1 MNTYK
6 INTTEAIMIVLTTI
20 IIHTILSLP
29 RNLLT
34 QTKSAT
40 IINLIY
46 VSVIAIAIS
55 YFIYRLLKNFPGL
68 DIIDISELLGG
79 KVLKFIVG
87 IIYILYFLL
96 ILSTTVRIIVQDLE
110 IIYFENVS
118 ISVLTLLIIAS
129 IVFVYKYG
137 SSAIIKCNSI
147 IAPIA
152 GIIILVI
159 AFSNIQDFS
168 LDRIFPIL
176 GFGTK
181 ETFITGASNI
191 FAYSGLAILYFIMPM
206 LKDSRNFK
214 KISIVS
220 TILIGILIIGS
231 VSSLVLS
238 FPYIENINEISS
250 LYVESRDISYW
261 QVFQRI
267 DGIFVFSW
275 ILALLSYISVVLFFI
290 VIIFR
295 KLTNTKK
302 EFPVVLA
309 FAALTYA
316 ATLIPN
322 NIFMIRFLEDV
333 VFKYTNIIVAI
344 FSSFIILIL
353 ANIKYK
359 FVNRKNNL
367 INNEIKDMPNE
378 NLYENRN
385 T

>member
-1 MNTYK
+1 MEIKQIGNFQAIALILIIV
-6 INTTEAIMIVLTTI
+6 INHLVLGTPRTLIAETGTGTILNMFYVFLVTI
-20 IIHTILSLP
+20 ILVFIV
-29 RNLLT
+29 
-34 QTKSAT
+34 TKLF
-40 IINLIY
+40 N
-46 VSVIAIAIS
+46 
-55 YFIYRLLKNFPGL
+55 NFKGK
-68 DIIDISELLGG
+68 DIVDISEFLGG

-275 ILALLSYISVVLFFI
+275 ILALLSYISVVLF
-290 VIIFR
+290 
-295 KLTNTKK
+295 LS
-302 EFPVVLA
+302 
-309 FAALTYA
+309 
-316 ATLIPN
+316 LIH
-322 NIFMIRFLEDV
+322 I
-333 VFKYTNIIVAI
+333 
-344 FSSFIILIL
+344 
-353 ANIKYK
+353 
-359 FVNRKNNL
+359 
-367 INNEIKDMPNE
+367 
-378 NLYENRN
+378 
-385 T
+385 